1 MPAAAL
7 PGAGGTG
14 GADVAVDV
22 VPRHACTPELQLL
35 GDGGHARSSLLE
47 LPAGADVAV
56 NLCHAGSMCLWNSS
70 RNGEVFR
77 K

>member
-1 MPAAAL
+1 M
-7 PGAGGTG
+7 GKSAGSIRHWHPLFKG
-14 GADVAVDV
+14 G
-22 VPRHACTPELQLL
+22 
-35 GDGGHARSSLLE
+35 GGHALSSLLE